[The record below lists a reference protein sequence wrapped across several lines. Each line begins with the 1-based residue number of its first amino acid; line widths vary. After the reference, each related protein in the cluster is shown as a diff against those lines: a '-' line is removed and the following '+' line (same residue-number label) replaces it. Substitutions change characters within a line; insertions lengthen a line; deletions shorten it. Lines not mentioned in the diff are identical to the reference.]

1 MGARSGFFEL
11 PSSVPWQEAYES
23 QMKTAQRA
31 PRGERRTGIREI
43 DDRRPFMTTRRSVI
57 RAMGGAATLGVAR
70 AFAQDDKST
79 VTVLVGAGSTME
91 STARLISEYLREVL
105 GRPVITVSKLGAG
118 GRLALGELRRSAP
131 DGRTLMFSTSSPFT
145 IYPNVYI
152 KLDYDPVTDFTP
164 ITGVSAFDIALAT
177 GPGTNATDL
186 KGVLAWAK
194 SKGSEALYGAAPGN
208 GSASHFTGIGMALA
222 ANLTLNMVPYKD
234 SAVGIGDVITGRL
247 PLLITGTGAMG
258 EMHKAGKLRI
268 VATSGHERTPLV
280 TRRAD
285 VQGVRPRR
293 RGGEHDRS
301 VRPAQAARRDR
312 DAAQHRRAADARAP
326 GDPRQVAA
334 AGNDT
339 AADGARAIRRRIGRR
354 SPALRAPRQGQRLHA
369 GGGELS
375 ATQHTAA
382 AERLRRAVIDGQG
395 SELDALLTPDAVFMA
410 LGKTVEGRP
419 TCAASC
425 CRMPCA
431 SRGAR
436 CAGNRRKRSAMPCV

>member
-1 MGARSGFFEL
+1 
-11 PSSVPWQEAYES
+11 
-23 QMKTAQRA
+23 
-31 PRGERRTGIREI
+31 
-43 DDRRPFMTTRRSVI
+43 MTTRRSVI
-57 RAMGGAATLGVAR
+57 RAIGGAATIGVAR
-70 AFAQDDKST
+70 AFAQDDKSP

-91 STARLISEYLREVL
+91 STARMISEYLREVL

-194 SKGSEALYGAAPGN
+194 AKGSEALYGAAPGN

-268 VATSGHERTPLV
+268 VATSGTERTPLV
-280 TRRAD
+280 TGVPTFKESGLDVVVVNMTGLFGPPKLPAEIVARLNTAVQQMLARPDIRDKLLLQAMTPLPMSPTQLVGALAD
-285 VQGVRPRR
+285 
-293 RGGEHDRS
+293 DR
-301 VRPAQAARRDR
+301 QHFARLVK
-312 DAAQHRRAADARAP
+312 AS
-326 GDPRQVAA
+326 GY
-334 AGNDT
+334 
-339 AADGARAIRRRIGRR
+339 
-354 SPALRAPRQGQRLHA
+354 
-369 GGGELS
+369 
-375 ATQHTAA
+375 
-382 AERLRRAVIDGQG
+382 
-395 SELDALLTPDAVFMA
+395 TP
-410 LGKTVEGRP
+410 E
-419 TCAASC
+419 AAS
-425 CRMPCA
+425 
-431 SRGAR
+431 
-436 CAGNRRKRSAMPCV
+436 